1 VQLSRNEIEPLA
13 GTYTSNGGPLVV
25 IDIAAGRLRA
35 TFSSEPPVLLIPT
48 SPTHFHPQGFP
59 AGYAMVFE
67 KGEGGPATD
76 LTLIK
81 PGLPDT
87 RMPRRP

>member
-1 VQLSRNEIEPLA
+1 MV
-13 GTYTSNGGPLVV
+13 GTYTSNRGPLV

-35 TFSSEPPVLLIPT
+35 TFPSEPPFLLIPT
-48 SPTHFHPQGFP
+48 SPTRFHPQGLP

-67 KGEGGPATD
+67 KGEGGSATA

-81 PGLPDT
+81 PGEPDT
-87 RMPRRP
+87 RMTRQP